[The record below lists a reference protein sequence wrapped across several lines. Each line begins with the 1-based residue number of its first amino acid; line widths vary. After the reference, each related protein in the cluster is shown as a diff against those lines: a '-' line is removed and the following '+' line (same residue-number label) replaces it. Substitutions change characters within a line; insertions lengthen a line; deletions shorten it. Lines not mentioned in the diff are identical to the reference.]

1 MKKIMKNILTLS
13 VLALSLPV
21 LAAEPSM
28 NHSGMDMSS
37 MSGMDM
43 KMDMPKAKSKVVVK
57 PKTHARPVSKK
68 TPQKIPSMAMSKMD
82 MSKMDHGSMNMGKGS
97 MDMSKMDHGSMD
109 MSKGSMDMSK
119 MDHGSMDM
127 GKGSMDMSKM
137 DHGSMDMGKGS
148 MDISKMDHGSMDM
161 SKGSMDMS
169 KMDHG
174 SMDMGGMQM
183 GKMQGGSAPADA
195 RSPDY
200 SQGRDF
206 GPIAPPAM
214 MGNGIMMSVMF
225 NQLEVAHS
233 QGKTEGGYDIDAWV
247 GSDWNRLALKAEG
260 DTSNSK
266 LEEARTELLWR
277 KPVDI
282 FWNTEL
288 GVRQDSG
295 KVKGRTWLAL
305 GLNGISPY
313 WLDLGGTV
321 YVSDENRAAL
331 RLEATY
337 DWRITQRLILQP
349 TIETNIYSK
358 DDPERDVGKGFS
370 DLQAGLRLRYDITRQ
385 FAPYV
390 GVETV
395 HQYGKTAELLR
406 ANNEPTSKT
415 VAVAGVRLWF

>member
-1 MKKIMKNILTLS
+1 MKKKIMKNILALS
-13 VLALSLPV
+13 LLVLSLPV
-21 LAAEPSM
+21 FAAEPS
-28 NHSGMDMSS
+28 MDMSS

-43 KMDMPKAKSKVVVK
+43 KMDMPKTKSTRVVK
-57 PKTHARPVSKK
+57 PKAHPRTVGKK
-68 TPQKIPSMAMSKMD
+68 TPQKIPAMD
-82 MSKMDHGSMNMGKGS
+82 MSN
-97 MDMSKMDHGSMD
+97 MDHGSMD
-109 MSKGSMDMSK
+109 MSKGSMDMSN
-119 MDHGSMDM
+119 MDHS
-127 GKGSMDMSKM
+127 
-137 DHGSMDMGKGS
+137 
-148 MDISKMDHGSMDM
+148 SMDM

-169 KMDHG
+169 KMDHDSMDMSKG
-174 SMDMGGMQM
+174 SMDMSNMDHGSMDMSKMDHSSMDMSNGSMDMSKMDHGSMNMGGMQM
-183 GKMQGGSAPADA
+183 GNMQGGSAPPDA

-206 GPIAPPAM
+206 GPITPPEM

-225 NQLEVAHS
+225 NQLEVARS
-233 QGKTEGGYDIDAWV
+233 QGRTEGGYDIDAWV
-247 GSDWNRLALKAEG
+247 GSDWNRIALKAEG
-260 DTSNSK
+260 DTTNSK
-266 LEEARTELLWR
+266 LEDARTELLWR
-277 KPVDI
+277 KPADI

-295 KVKGRTWLAL
+295 KGKGRTWLAL

-321 YVSDENRAAL
+321 YIGDESRAAL

-337 DWRITQRLILQP
+337 DWRLTQRLILQP

-358 DDPERDVGKGFS
+358 DDLARDVGKGLS
-370 DLQAGLRLRYDITRQ
+370 DLQTGLRLRYEITRQ
-385 FAPYV
+385 FAPYI

-395 HQYGKTAELLR
+395 HQYGKTAKMLR

>member
-1 MKKIMKNILTLS
+1 MKEIMKNILTLS
-13 VLALSLPV
+13 VLVLSLPV

-28 NHSGMDMSS
+28 DHSGMDMSS

-43 KMDMPKAKSKVVVK
+43 KMDMPKAKSKVVK
-57 PKTHARPVSKK
+57 PKTHPRPVSKK
-68 TPQKIPSMAMSKMD
+68 TSKKAPPMDMSKMD
-82 MSKMDHGSMNMGKGS
+82 MSNGS

-109 MSKGSMDMSK
+109 MDMGNGSMDMSK
-119 MDHGSMDM
+119 MD
-127 GKGSMDMSKM
+127 
-137 DHGSMDMGKGS
+137 
-148 MDISKMDHGSMDM
+148 
-161 SKGSMDMS
+161 
-169 KMDHG
+169 
-174 SMDMGGMQM
+174 MGGMKM
-183 GKMQGGSAPADA
+183 GKMQGGSAPSDA

-206 GPIAPPAM
+206 GPIAPPEM

-225 NQLEVAHS
+225 NQLEVARS

-247 GSDWNRLALKAEG
+247 GSDWNRIALKAEG
-260 DTSNSK
+260 DTANSK

-295 KVKGRTWLAL
+295 KEKGRTWLAL

-321 YVSDENRAAL
+321 YIGDENHAAL

-358 DDPERDVGKGFS
+358 DDTERNVGKGFS
-370 DLQAGLRLRYDITRQ
+370 DLQAGLRLRYEITRQ

-395 HQYGKTAELLR
+395 HQYGKTAELLHT
-406 ANNEPTSKT
+406 NNEPTSKT

>member
-13 VLALSLPV
+13 VLVLSLPV
-21 LAAEPSM
+21 FAAEPS
-28 NHSGMDMSS
+28 MDMSS

-43 KMDMPKAKSKVVVK
+43 KMDMPKAKSKVAVK
-57 PKTHARPVSKK
+57 PKAHPRPVSKK
-68 TPQKIPSMAMSKMD
+68 TPKKTPSRDMSKMDHGSMDMGKGSMD
-82 MSKMDHGSMNMGKGS
+82 MSKMDHGSMDMSKGS

-137 DHGSMDMGKGS
+137 DHGSMDMG
-148 MDISKMDHGSMDM
+148 
-161 SKGSMDMS
+161 KGSMDMS

-260 DTSNSK
+260 NTSNSK

>member
-13 VLALSLPV
+13 VLVLSLPV
-21 LAAEPSM
+21 FAAEPS
-28 NHSGMDMSS
+28 MDMSS

-43 KMDMPKAKSKVVVK
+43 KMDMPKAKSKGVVK
-57 PKTHARPVSKK
+57 PKTHPRFVSKK
-68 TPQKIPSMAMSKMD
+68 TPQKTP
-82 MSKMDHGSMNMGKGS
+82 S

-109 MSKGSMDMSK
+109 MSSGSMNMSK

-127 GKGSMDMSKM
+127 SGGSMDMSKM
-137 DHGSMDMGKGS
+137 DHD
-148 MDISKMDHGSMDM
+148 
-161 SKGSMDMS
+161 
-169 KMDHG
+169 
-174 SMDMGGMQM
+174 SMDMGGMKM

-206 GPIAPPAM
+206 GPIAPPEM

-295 KVKGRTWLAL
+295 LGKGRTWLAL

-313 WLDLGGTV
+313 WLDFGGTV
-321 YVSDENRAAL
+321 YIGDENRAAL

-358 DDPERDVGKGFS
+358 DDPERDVGK
-370 DLQAGLRLRYDITRQ
+370 
-385 FAPYV
+385 
-390 GVETV
+390 
-395 HQYGKTAELLR
+395 
-406 ANNEPTSKT
+406 
-415 VAVAGVRLWF
+415 

>member
-1 MKKIMKNILTLS
+1 MGVALSSSLPYGIRHVSRSGGGLIMEKVMKNILTLS
-13 VLALSLPV
+13 LLVLSLPV
-21 LAAEPSM
+21 FAAEPS
-28 NHSGMDMSS
+28 MDMSS
-37 MSGMDM
+37 MSGMNM
-43 KMDMPKAKSKVVVK
+43 KMDMPKAKSTRVVK
-57 PKTHARPVSKK
+57 PKARPRTVSKK
-68 TPQKIPSMAMSKMD
+68 TPQKIPATDMSKMD
-82 MSKMDHGSMNMGKGS
+82 MTDGS

-109 MSKGSMDMSK
+109 MSNGSMDMSK
-119 MDHGSMDM
+119 MDHGSMN
-127 GKGSMDMSKM
+127 
-137 DHGSMDMGKGS
+137 
-148 MDISKMDHGSMDM
+148 
-161 SKGSMDMS
+161 
-169 KMDHG
+169 
-174 SMDMGGMQM
+174 MGGMQM
-183 GKMQGGSAPADA
+183 GKMQGGSAPPDA
-195 RSPDY
+195 RNPDY

-206 GPIAPPAM
+206 GPIAPPEM
-214 MGNGIMMSVMF
+214 MGNGIMMNVLF

-247 GSDWNRLALKAEG
+247 GSDWNRIALKAEG
-260 DTSNSK
+260 DTTNSK
-266 LEEARTELLWR
+266 LEDARTELLWR

-295 KVKGRTWLAL
+295 KGKGRTWLAL

-321 YVSDENRAAL
+321 YIGDENRAAL

-358 DDPERDVGKGFS
+358 NDPERDVGKGFS
-370 DLQAGLRLRYDITRQ
+370 DLQAGLRLRYEITRQ

-406 ANNEPTSKT
+406 PNNEPTSKT